1 MAALARRHRLGFNR
15 RRIASRRECMKFLA
29 PIVAVTAIVLVV
41 PAQAQRGTVLQARTA
56 GELAELCA
64 ASPKDPLGDAKVNFC
79 HGFAQGAITVELRH
93 TEGKKPFCF
102 PSPAP
107 TRTSTMNEF
116 VNWVRALPEHKTPS
130 AIDGLF
136 QFLGERFPC
145 K

>member
-1 MAALARRHRLGFNR
+1 
-15 RRIASRRECMKFLA
+15 MKFLV
-29 PIVAVTAIVLVV
+29 PIIAGTAVLLAV
-41 PAQAQRGTVLQARTA
+41 PAQAQRAVVLQARTT
-56 GELAELCA
+56 GDLAELCA
-64 ASPKDPLGDAKVNFC
+64 ASPKDPQGDAKINFC

-107 TRTSTMNEF
+107 TRTATMNEF
-116 VNWVRALPEHKTPS
+116 VAWVRSMPDHKTPP

-136 QFLGERFPC
+136 QFLGERYPC